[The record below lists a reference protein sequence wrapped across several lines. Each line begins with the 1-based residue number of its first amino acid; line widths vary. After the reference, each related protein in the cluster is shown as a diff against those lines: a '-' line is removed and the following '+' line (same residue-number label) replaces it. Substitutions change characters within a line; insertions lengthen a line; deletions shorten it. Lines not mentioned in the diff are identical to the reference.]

1 MRARGR
7 GAGAYII
14 AALVML
20 ACALLPLLF
29 MPRSQAPLP
38 YGEAEQLGTT
48 RSQRAELFTR
58 YFTDGELERRG
69 FEPTMDEREGVIACR
84 ALANSVLTG
93 LCADSTLPEPALRRV
108 LPRVDGGLEQ
118 LVFHPHR
125 PGHAGGLP
133 RVYQRAVP
141 EER

>member
-38 YGEAEQLGTT
+38 YGEG
-48 RSQRAELFTR
+48 
-58 YFTDGELERRG
+58 
-69 FEPTMDEREGVIACR
+69 
-84 ALANSVLTG
+84 
-93 LCADSTLPEPALRRV
+93 
-108 LPRVDGGLEQ
+108 
-118 LVFHPHR
+118 
-125 PGHAGGLP
+125 
-133 RVYQRAVP
+133 
-141 EER
+141 

>member
-93 LCADSTLPEPALRRV
+93 LCADSTLPEPADAQISSVFSSETTIESIPSAKALESRV
-108 LPRVDGGLEQ
+108 EK
-118 LVFHPHR
+118 
-125 PGHAGGLP
+125 AGGWSLIF
-133 RVYQRAVP
+133 
-141 EER
+141 